1 MRDFKIYDDHH
12 QVVRTKCQEFEEPI
26 KEENI
31 QLLKDM
37 CEYLK
42 LSQDDEYASKH
53 NLRPGVGLACPQI
66 GISKRGFAVYLEDEK
81 TTYKFGLI
89 NPKIIRTSVKKCYL
103 GSGEGCL
110 SVNVSHPGYVMRYNK
125 VVIEGF
131 EVFQNRKVTI
141 TAYGYLAICIQ
152 HEYDHLDGIL
162 FYDHI
167 DKKEPFKIEENA
179 IKIA

>member
-1 MRDFKIYDDHH
+1 
-12 QVVRTKCQEFEEPI
+12 
-26 KEENI
+26 
-31 QLLKDM
+31 
-37 CEYLK
+37 
-42 LSQDDEYASKH
+42 
-53 NLRPGVGLACPQI
+53 
-66 GISKRGFAVYLEDEK
+66 
-81 TTYKFGLI
+81 
-89 NPKIIRTSVKKCYL
+89 
-103 GSGEGCL
+103 
-110 SVNVSHPGYVMRYNK
+110 MRYNK